1 MKNMKLID
9 SGRKSWEWASSHMG
23 IMSGIVNEDI
33 NYKPLK
39 GLRLGLS
46 LHITKETSVLVMAA
60 IRLGCK
66 VSLCSANPLSVQ
78 EDIVAFLSS
87 VGVKVYAWKDET
99 EREYS
104 GNLKQVFRRSSPN
117 SYRRWIKSSCYGT

>member
-1 MKNMKLID
+1 MYSQMKNMKLID
-9 SGRKSWEWASSHMG
+9 NGRKSWEWACSHMG
-23 IMSGIVNEDI
+23 IMSAIVNEHI

-87 VGVKVYAWKDET
+87 EGVKVYRM
-99 EREYS
+99 ER
-104 GNLKQVFRRSSPN
+104 
-117 SYRRWIKSSCYGT
+117 